1 MIFVIYR
8 PINEIS
14 VVEQNGIYG
23 QQRLETPDYTPA
35 AHQQF
40 ICSDISGNTTWKDHN
55 KYTVFFNFL
64 KLFSSLC
71 ANDKIQ

>member
-40 ICSDISGNTTWKDHN
+40 ICSDILPPGKITTN
-55 KYTVFFNFL
+55 IQFF
-64 KLFSSLC
+64 
-71 ANDKIQ
+71 